1 MHISDKDI
9 LQSMLD
15 TYNIDIDAARKIY
28 DMNKRKQVLMN
39 HTKAIWQG
47 KNKRWYTYLPDK
59 STSRGEKLIVKT
71 SRERLE
77 DFLVK
82 FYLQEEEDA
91 KLTFKKMYDCWV
103 ESQSVEVSE
112 NTLAKYRSDY
122 RRCIQ
127 STEFEGMDI
136 HDINE
141 EIIKKYLIETTKR
154 LGLNKRALTNLAG
167 YVRCTFNSA
176 RINKV
181 IQDNPFDFIELKKIY
196 KFCNE
201 THKSNAERIMSDQEM
216 VKMFGAIKERELE
229 KDWYIPTYAVHM
241 AILTG
246 MRVGELSA
254 LAWSDVA
261 EEYIWLSKSE
271 KRKRVVGGKPT
282 IEIEKTKTG
291 KDRMIPLT
299 GEIKQLLREIWLVQ
313 KKYGINA
320 EYVFEGQ
327 DGRVHATTIS
337 DCARSLS
344 NSAGIPCKSIHCM
357 RRTLS
362 SNLKRINVPTPAISS
377 MLGQT
382 DEVNIN
388 HYTYDTSDMDYK
400 TKMLDKV
407 NKKVISLVDIVENN
421 TNESCCNM

>member
-1 MHISDKDI
+1 
-9 LQSMLD
+9 
-15 TYNIDIDAARKIY
+15 
-28 DMNKRKQVLMN
+28 
-39 HTKAIWQG
+39 
-47 KNKRWYTYLPDK
+47 
-59 STSRGEKLIVKT
+59 
-71 SRERLE
+71 
-77 DFLVK
+77 
-82 FYLQEEEDA
+82 
-91 KLTFKKMYDCWV
+91 MYDRWV
-103 ESQSVEVSE
+103 DSQSVEVSE

-127 STEFEGMDI
+127 NTEFEDMDI

-141 EIIKKYLIETTKR
+141 EIIKKYLIQTTKR

-167 YVRCTFNSA
+167 YIRCTFNSA
-176 RINKV
+176 RINRV
-181 IQDNPFDFIELKKIY
+181 IQYNPFDYIELKKIY

-216 VKMFGAIKERELE
+216 AKMLGAIKERKLE

-254 LAWSDVA
+254 LAWTDIA
-261 EEYIWLSKSE
+261 DDYIWLSKSE
-271 KRKRVVGGKPT
+271 KRKRVVGNKPT

-299 GEIKQLLREIWLVQ
+299 GEIRNLLREIWQVQ

-327 DGRVHATTIS
+327 EGRIHATTIS

-400 TKMLDKV
+400 TKMLDQV
-407 NKKVISLVDIVENN
+407 NKKVISLVDSGDILQVKEA
-421 TNESCCNM
+421 